1 MPSFFANLE
10 PSYQLTLI
18 YPKIKKKT
26 IKKFRQQHLKS
37 KFGQGPALEIQVGDE
52 DVNKV
57 HDLAMEM
64 IPSLTMKDKFQVRY
78 PRTNSV
84 FIGWVDHGPSVNTC

>member
-1 MPSFFANLE
+1 MKILKSKVLKIQSSKNLKG
-10 PSYQLTLI
+10 LI
-18 YPKIKKKT
+18 KN
-26 IKKFRQQHLKS
+26 FSQQHLKS

-64 IPSLTMKDKFQVRY
+64 IPGLTMKDKFQGRY
-78 PRTNSV
+78 PRSD
-84 FIGWVDHGPSVNTC
+84 FS